1 MSKESERTAVRARIH
16 GRVQGVS
23 FRAWTVREAE
33 RLGLHGWVRNR
44 EDGTVEALFV
54 GPPDVIDEMLGLC
67 RKGPSHARVDE
78 ITLEDAKGITARRFE
93 IKPTV

>member
-1 MSKESERTAVRARIH
+1 MGDNDHRAAVRARIS
-16 GRVQGVS
+16 GKVQGVS
-23 FRAWTVREAE
+23 YRAWTEREAK

-54 GPPDVIDEMLGLC
+54 GAPEAVDEMLGLC
-67 RKGPSHARVDE
+67 RTGPANAQVDM
-78 ITLEDAKGITARRFE
+78 ITLEEAKGIVPHHFA